1 MYLCTLVHKLCLFFV
16 VFILRLPLIS
26 VSSLF
31 VSFTPV
37 FIYFER
43 GPSFVPLFIQKIL
56 EGLEKTEKKDNKKE
70 LPFSG
75 RIQSLV
81 SEVF

>member
-1 MYLCTLVHKLCLFFV
+1 MYICIYVHYELVNFVDFLFHHYICIFHP
-16 VFILRLPLIS
+16 R
-26 VSSLF
+26 
-31 VSFTPV
+31 
-37 FIYFER
+37 IYFER
-43 GPSFVPLFIQKIL
+43 GPSFRPIIYSKIP
-56 EGLEKTEKKDNKKE
+56 EGLKKTEKDNKKE

>member
-1 MYLCTLVHKLCLFFV
+1 MYFQTVNFVDFFV
-16 VFILRLPLIS
+16 VFIL
-26 VSSLF
+26 
-31 VSFTPV
+31 SFAFDFCFSIVCV
-37 FIYFER
+37 FHPRIYFER

-56 EGLEKTEKKDNKKE
+56 EGLKKTGKDKKE